1 MKSELLNYQK
11 TNTLDLEPVLLLY
24 NSCKNFNFEFI
35 MLLYIFC
42 LYIFTL
48 YVYFLRLR
56 VTQNTL

>member
-48 YVYFLRLR
+48 NV
-56 VTQNTL
+56 